1 MFEAWGYTA
10 ADSTWLMNEYIR
22 QAKQKYISGEYTLGD
37 LNSYGQ
43 RMNIQ
48 ITLPK
53 KADWV

>member
-10 ADSTWLMNEYIR
+10 ADSPWLMNEYIR